1 MAGYG
6 CPLPSFLMFIAM
18 VSSCG
23 FAVWRERQTWRHVAR
38 QLEEAAAGLIP
49 EIDIRE
55 RVSVSV
61 AHDKAGVGPIER
73 PGRREAARCY
83 LGRHSTLSK
92 NNAIRS
98 ATDTSAGSPRAA
110 ALSARDCGGNHRVL
124 NWHHQERWEDLPH
137 ARCNRRNRT
146 GARVRFPC
154 FGRW

>member
-6 CPLPSFLMFIAM
+6 CPLPSFLMVIAM
-18 VSSCG
+18 VSSWG

-55 RVSVSV
+55 RVSVS
-61 AHDKAGVGPIER
+61 AEEDKAGVGPIER

-83 LGRHSTLSK
+83 LGRHSTPSEKQRHPQCYRHFRRVAAGRRLVGARLRGLSP
-92 NNAIRS
+92 S
-98 ATDTSAGSPRAA
+98 AKLASSRKMGGS
-110 ALSARDCGGNHRVL
+110 
-124 NWHHQERWEDLPH
+124 PH
-137 ARCNRRNRT
+137 ARCNRRNGT